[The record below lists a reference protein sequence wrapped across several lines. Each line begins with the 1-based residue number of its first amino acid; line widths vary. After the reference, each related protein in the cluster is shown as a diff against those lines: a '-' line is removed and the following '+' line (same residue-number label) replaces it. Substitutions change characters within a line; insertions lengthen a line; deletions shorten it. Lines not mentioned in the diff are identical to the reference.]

1 MVEVGEIGT
10 RRMLFT
16 PNESDGA
23 SYSLSKAAE
32 PIAAAGE
39 CGLNGFSINR
49 LLSPELAPRAPES
62 HLHPHSERIEIGQ
75 LRRRQRTDW
84 GMHNK
89 VCTTIP
95 CRFQALT
102 NDELGAFGRTENAKE
117 HDPRTDSLPFARQRP
132 MTEAVHP
139 PYCSRPPDCTYS
151 ARENAAPVAKL
162 AWDRV

>member
-1 MVEVGEIGT
+1 MIPISRFSWVISIALAGARGRRNLLSRRLSNWTPTGPSLPSSWRSFMVEVGEIGT

-89 VCTTIP
+89 VCTTD
-95 CRFQALT
+95 T
-102 NDELGAFGRTENAKE
+102 
-117 HDPRTDSLPFARQRP
+117 
-132 MTEAVHP
+132 M
-139 PYCSRPPDCTYS
+139 
-151 ARENAAPVAKL
+151 
-162 AWDRV
+162 